1 MRRLVL
7 ACALLLIAVPVAGA
21 RSYES
26 DALTGEFSFRADPTG
41 QAAVTIASIGAG
53 TRIVGPKGLRGIAC
67 VDEDLELAEC
77 ATLKRT
83 KTTATWTVRKPVSL
97 THMQMGDFAITLKK
111 AVDVSGLF
119 ISGCG
124 KVRVTGTG
132 TYRADGA
139 DAVSYTPA
147 DTAVVITLEP

>member
-1 MRRLVL
+1 MRRFVL
-7 ACALLLIAVPVAGA
+7 ACALLLIAVPAAGA
-21 RSYES
+21 RSF
-26 DALTGEFSFRADPTG
+26 DAPSLAGEFSFRADPTG
-41 QAAVTIASIGAG
+41 QAAVTIDSIGAG
-53 TRIVGPKGLRGIAC
+53 TRIVGPRGLRGIAC
-67 VDEDLELAEC
+67 KDDALELSDC

-83 KTTATWTVRKPVSL
+83 KTTATWTVRRPVSL

>member
-7 ACALLLIAVPVAGA
+7 ACVLLLIAVPAAGA
-21 RSYES
+21 RSYEA
-26 DALTGEFSFRADPTG
+26 DALSGEFSFRADPTG
-41 QAAVTIASIGAG
+41 QAAMTIASIGPG
-53 TRIVGPKGLRGIAC
+53 TRIIGPKGLRGIAC
-67 VDEDLELAEC
+67 VDDELDLAEC
-77 ATLKRT
+77 VTLKRT
-83 KTTATWTVRKPVSL
+83 KTTTTWTVRRPVSL